1 MSGGCL
7 LLLVLCG
14 IFIYFAAGKFIGSAM
29 KDSMQVAMDMATLR
43 EQIMQYKK
51 DTGKYPDKLE
61 DLVPKYVRSASN
73 LRLSTHPNGPP
84 YTYRKPGANAQPDD
98 VLLEYTL
105 TVDMRDGQK
114 VEVPVRMQ
122 INGRTRQGGSRVYRG
137 SEGPSGVPNRQP
149 ATSNGG

>member
-61 DLVPKYVRSASN
+61 DLVPEYLPDPTV
-73 LRLSTHPNGPP
+73 LTCPLSGPS
-84 YTYRKPGANAQPDD
+84 
-98 VLLEYTL
+98 
-105 TVDMRDGQK
+105 
-114 VEVPVRMQ
+114 VPVGFEYYGGKDTDPGSNILLVSKGVSR
-122 INGRTRQGGSRVYRG
+122 GRQRVVVHVDSSAQVERDMP
-137 SEGPSGVPNRQP
+137 ELPPHRR
-149 ATSNGG
+149 